1 MLLTCIYLA
10 ASGVF
15 PLQNTYAPSAA
26 PVDVAS
32 AAPVNVP
39 SAAPDALAP
48 AAPAQNKDDHSAQD
62 AHAVAQVGVGIF
74 FQMNDDEGFVF
85 VKSMVPGGS
94 AARDGTVQVGDRIL
108 SVDDRS
114 VAGESLAAIKS
125 LILGPQG
132 SAVKMQFSRQSSN
145 GEAQDVV
152 VSLIRSAPAPS
163 VTAASP
169 VSDNPEI
176 QMENHKKKFK
186 EFTSG
191 KYMTIKDLAKSRSEV
206 EVEKFCDFFDGI
218 ANEEMWC
225 SANGSAFFDAE
236 SPSLPPLCSAA
247 QAGDVSAILSLT
259 KDDKSKSFLNQ
270 TDR

>member
-1 MLLTCIYLA
+1 M
-10 ASGVF
+10 
-15 PLQNTYAPSAA
+15 
-26 PVDVAS
+26 
-32 AAPVNVP
+32 NVP
-39 SAAPDALAP
+39 SAAPDAPAA
-48 AAPAQNKDDHSAQD
+48 AAPAQNKDDHSVQD
-62 AHAVAQVGVGIF
+62 AHAVAQVGVGLIL
-74 FQMNDDEGFVF
+74 MENKDSCV
-85 VKSMVPGGS
+85 VLMITKGGS
-94 AARDGTVQVGDRIL
+94 AERDGTVQAGDRIL

-125 LILGPQG
+125 LIVGPQG
-132 SAVKMQFSRQSSN
+132 SAVKMKFSRQSSN

-169 VSDNPEI
+169 ASDNPEI
-176 QMENHKKKFK
+176 QMENHKKSFK

-191 KYMTIKDLAKSRSEV
+191 KYMTIKDLGFSEKQMCQRSKV
-206 EVEKFCDFFDGI
+206 EVVKFCDFFDGI

-225 SANGSAFFDAE
+225 SANGSAFFNAE